1 MVDTHLAAEE
11 RAVAHAGERA
21 VARCDVLGETPFS
34 DEPGLLFRPWL
45 GPGFIATVEAIS
57 NWMRQA
63 GMTVRQDAAA
73 NLIGRYEGSTPD
85 APALLF
91 GSHLDSVRDG
101 GRYDGMLGVIT
112 ALEVVSGFH
121 ERGERFPFA
130 IEIVGF
136 GDEEGS
142 RFPITMLTTRSIAGV
157 LEEDDPV
164 AAFAELRDVDGI
176 TVEQALARVGLT
188 PRGMAAAKRRNESV
202 LAYVEA
208 HIEQG
213 PVLEAEGRALGVVSG
228 IAAQRRFEIRLHGMA
243 GHAGTMAMSLRRDA
257 LTTAAE
263 MVLAIER
270 IGVAGGDRDGLVA
283 TVGSLRTWPGVA
295 NVVPG
300 DVIFTIDVRAGTIAT
315 RDRAVDTFLSAL
327 KDIAGRRDIGI
338 EIIPR
343 ENLDPSPCDPH
354 LMALMTT
361 AVQDVTD
368 EPARVLVSGAGH
380 DAMIMSRLAPMAM
393 LFIRCEKGISHNP
406 AEAVLP
412 ADVGK
417 AVTALTRFVH
427 LFADDYSQ
435 IQGRHSA

>member
-1 MVDTHLAAEE
+1 MVRTMTDDSGAA
-11 RAVAHAGERA
+11 AGERA
-21 VARCDVLGETPFS
+21 VARCDVLGVSPFS
-34 DEPGLLFRPWL
+34 DEIDLLYRPWL

-63 GMTVRQDAAA
+63 GMTVRQDAAT
-73 NLIGRYEGSTPD
+73 NLIGRYEGTMPD

-101 GRYDGMLGVIT
+101 GRYDGMLGVIA
-112 ALEVVSGFH
+112 ALEVVAGFH

-164 AAFAELRDVDGI
+164 AAFAELRDGNGL

-188 PRGMAAAKRRNESV
+188 PRGMAAARRPKDSV

-228 IAAQRRFEIRLHGMA
+228 IAAQRRFEIRVHGMA
-243 GHAGTMAMSLRRDA
+243 GHAGTMAMSLRQDA
-257 LTTAAE
+257 LTAAAE

-270 IGVAGGDRDGLVA
+270 IGMAGGDRDGLVA
-283 TVGSLRTWPGVA
+283 TVGLLRTWPGVA

-300 DVIFTIDVRAGTIAT
+300 DVTFTIDARAGTIAT
-315 RDRAVDTFLSAL
+315 RDRAVNEILAAL
-327 KDIAGRRDIGI
+327 KDIAERRGVEI

-354 LMALMTT
+354 LMTLMET
-361 AVQDVTD
+361 AVQDVTG

-412 ADVGK
+412 ADVGE
-417 AVTALTRFVH
+417 AVTALTRFVR
-427 LFADDYSQ
+427 LFADDYSKT
-435 IQGRHSA
+435 QGRHSA

>member
-1 MVDTHLAAEE
+1 MVEAETTP
-11 RAVAHAGERA
+11 GERA
-21 VARCDVLGETPFS
+21 VARCDMLGEPPFS
-34 DEPGLLFRPWL
+34 DDVGLLYRPWL

-101 GRYDGMLGVIT
+101 GRYDGMLGVIA
-112 ALEVVSGFH
+112 ALEVVAGFH
-121 ERGERFPFA
+121 ERSERFPFA

-142 RFPITMLTTRSIAGV
+142 RFPVTMLTTRAIAGV

-164 AAFAELRDVDGI
+164 AAFAELRDVDGV
-176 TVEQALARVGLT
+176 TVEQALARAGLT
-188 PRGMAAAKRRNESV
+188 PRGMTAAKRSRNDI

-213 PVLEAEGRALGVVSG
+213 PVLEAEGLALGVVSG

-257 LTTAAE
+257 LTAAAE

-270 IGVAGGDRDGLVA
+270 IGVAGGDRDGLVT
-283 TVGSLRTWPGVA
+283 TVGSLRTWPGVT

-300 DVIFTIDVRAGTIAT
+300 NVTFTIDARAGTLAT
-315 RDRAVDTFLSAL
+315 RDRAVEEILAAL
-327 KDIAGRRDIGI
+327 KEISERRNVGI

-343 ENLDPSPCDPH
+343 ENLNPSPCDPG
-354 LMALMTT
+354 LMALMET
-361 AVQDVTD
+361 AVEDVTGQ
-368 EPARVLVSGAGH
+368 PARVLVSGAGH
-380 DAMIMSRLAPMAM
+380 DAMIMARFAPIVM

-406 AEAVLP
+406 AEAVLS
-412 ADVGK
+412 ADVD
-417 AVTALTRFVH
+417 ATISALGRFVR
-427 LFADDYSQ
+427 LFAEDHSRTQGSQ
-435 IQGRHSA
+435 FS